1 MSSIC
6 PVNGSKK
13 RRKKRM
19 MKSRE
24 EHECMLHFLDVLE
37 KESQTTREQGCSV
50 SIKNIH
56 LDSFLN
62 QEMTQNAIHRCER
75 GLSG

>member
-1 MSSIC
+1 
-6 PVNGSKK
+6 
-13 RRKKRM
+13 
-19 MKSRE
+19 
-24 EHECMLHFLDVLE
+24 MLHFLDVLE